1 MRRGVWALAV
11 LALGGCASDD
21 TPAASSGV
29 AGATTTI
36 SEPALTPVGFE
47 RVAATAVSADGI
59 ACELCLWLA
68 DTPERRSLGL
78 MGVTDLG
85 GADGMLFRYPSPTST
100 TFWMK
105 DTVMPL
111 SIAYFDRAGSYLDAL
126 DMTPCTSDPCPH
138 YSIAPSFALA
148 VEVAQG
154 DLAALGLTPGSTLT
168 VSDTACGV

>member
-1 MRRGVWALAV
+1 MWALAV

-21 TPAASSGV
+21 SPAPNSRA
-29 AGATTTI
+29 ATTTTTTI
-36 SEPALTPVGFE
+36 GEPAVTPVGFE
-47 RVAATAVSADGI
+47 RVAATAVTADGI

-68 DTPERRSLGL
+68 DTPELRSRGL
-78 MGVTDLG
+78 MGVTELG

-111 SIAYFDRAGSYLDAL
+111 SIAYFDRAGRYLEAL
-126 DMTPCTSDPCPH
+126 DMQPCTGDPCPH
-138 YSIAPSFALA
+138 YSIAPAFALA

-154 DLAALGLTPGSTLT
+154 DLAALGLTPGSTLH

>member
-1 MRRGVWALAV
+1 MWALAV
-11 LALGGCASDD
+11 LALAGCASDD
-21 TPAASSGV
+21 TPAASSRA

-36 SEPALTPVGFE
+36 GETAVTPVGFE
-47 RVAATAVSADGI
+47 QVAATAVSADGV

-68 DTPERRSLGL
+68 DTPELRSRGL

-85 GADGMLFRYPSPTST
+85 GADGMLFRYPSTTST

-126 DMTPCTSDPCPH
+126 DMTPCTRDPCPH
-138 YSIAPSFALA
+138 YSIAPTFALA

-154 DLAALGLTPGSTLT
+154 DLAALGLTPGSTLR
-168 VSDTACGV
+168 VSEVGCSP